1 MAGSGY
7 FRIAGD
13 ADQVDIWLDA
23 LCYAPDHGTLFPLH
37 ESCIAISCRAIDHFH
52 SRRKDTVSK
61 SALEILYRVLSARF
75 IQRKCL
81 MDEPLESSNDIFD
94 LCSSSCDYGPR
105 SALALS
111 RLEWWGAEYDVGNHS
126 LSFKLAIN
134 DSQKFYTDPIEVG
147 DIASFVHKVL
157 QSSPRR
163 RDEAEYTP
171 RATREP
177 QRLERLPTELLD
189 VVCGYLPI
197 QSVIALHCTSKVLA
211 LQIPLDSAFWRDSL
225 RDGSLHPHVWDLD
238 TKWIEQHLTTPHA
251 TLLDPTACWDWKFA
265 AKLLAKKRFQVS
277 GCNERLPDVPDGLWN
292 RCRIWA
298 TIEEALR
305 EQENL
310 TQRER
315 SES

>member
-7 FRIAGD
+7 FRIVGD
-13 ADQVDIWLDA
+13 AGQDDIWLDA
-23 LCYAPDHGTLFPLH
+23 LCYAPDYRTLFPLH
-37 ESCIAISCRAIDHFH
+37 ESCIAISCRAIDHFD
-52 SRRKDTVSK
+52 SRRKDAVPT
-61 SALEILYRVLSARF
+61 SALKLLYRLLSARF
-75 IQRKCL
+75 IRRKCRI
-81 MDEPLESSNDIFD
+81 DEPLETSNDIFD

-111 RLEWWGAEYDVGNHS
+111 RLEWWGAKYDVGNHNM
-126 LSFKLAIN
+126 SFKLAIN

-157 QSSPRR
+157 QTSPRR
-163 RDEAEYTP
+163 RDESKCTP
-171 RATREP
+171 KATREP

-189 VVCGYLPI
+189 VVCSYLPI
-197 QSVIALHCTSKVLA
+197 QSVIALHCTSKMLA

-251 TLLDPTACWDWKFA
+251 ALLDPTACWDWKFA
-265 AKLLAKKRFQVS
+265 AKLLAKKRFRVS
-277 GCNERLPDVPDGLWN
+277 GCDKRLLDVPDGLWN

-298 TIEEALR
+298 TIEEALG
-305 EQENL
+305 EQE
-310 TQRER
+310 RER
-315 SES
+315 SEN